1 MLGKIR
7 KYISERRE
15 RKFRIWCVML
25 AAFLRPEEGIRN
37 AAEDIYRFIKK
48 GPRESNM

>member
-1 MLGKIR
+1 MLSKIK

-25 AAFLRPEEGIRN
+25 AASFHPDEGVLN
-37 AAEDIYRFIKK
+37 AAEDIHRFVKK
-48 GPRESNM
+48 GPRESKT